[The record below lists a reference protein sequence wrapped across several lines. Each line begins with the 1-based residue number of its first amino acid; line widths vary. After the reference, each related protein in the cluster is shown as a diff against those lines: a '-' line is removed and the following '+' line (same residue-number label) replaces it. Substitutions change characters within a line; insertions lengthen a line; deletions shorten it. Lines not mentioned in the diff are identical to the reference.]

1 MSTTKT
7 KIFVLT
13 GIILLSALLV
23 LSFVF
28 AMPAFSSNADAYITN
43 SFSDKITA
51 KAYDAEGNEQ
61 STSSSPINLTTPSG
75 LVIQNYASYSFSWS
89 KIKYFEI
96 NLDTSSLIDAQQYNY
111 SFSVT
116 WSPAIIED
124 GAANFS
130 TDHTRQLELFSETV
144 SSKDD
149 ITTTFKFY
157 IENNDDETLKSGSFS
172 GADVFGEAFNEYGGW
187 GLYMFSFT
195 FQDQMQTAIF
205 ELKPDDVYTI
215 GRAPILSY
223 EIQPSSTGLKNA
235 YLFSVDSGYKYVNG
249 YQINWHVIGT
259 SDDGRSFVLLPSDI
273 TDPNTQN
280 SLYGADSQSLRT
292 GHTFLFDPPVEGSWT
307 IECIILEPD
316 LETKAFKSVSEQLS
330 TVDGFNTMTIVWIVI
345 GAAAVIAII
354 VGIVIYVSIK
364 KERVY

>member
-28 AMPAFSSNADAYITN
+28 AMPAFSTNAEVYITN

-61 STSSSPINLTTPSG
+61 STASSPIALTTPNAT
-75 LVIQNYASYSFSWS
+75 IENYTSYSFSWS

-96 NLDTSSLIDAQQYNY
+96 NLDTSSLIDAQEYKY
-111 SFSVT
+111 SYSVT
-116 WSPAIIED
+116 WSPALIQD
-124 GAANFS
+124 GTVNFS
-130 TDHTRQLELFSETV
+130 TDHTRQLELFAENV
-144 SSKDD
+144 SSKDE

-157 IENNDDETLKSGSFS
+157 VELDDQQTLENGSFS
-172 GADVFGEAFNEYGGW
+172 GAEVFGEAFNEYGGW

-205 ELKPDDVYTI
+205 ELKPDDIHTI
-215 GRAPILSY
+215 NRAPILSY

-235 YLFSVDSGYKYVNG
+235 YLFTVDEAFNYVNG
-249 YQINWHVIGT
+249 YQINWHVKGT

-292 GHTFLFDPPVEGSWT
+292 GHTFLFDPPIEGSWT